1 VSPRKRRFSL
11 ALLVLLGVCS
21 IGSAPSVRRAGAGER
36 PVEIRSA
43 VSIVADAP
51 DDPDEAVPDD
61 FADETEPRNILRV
74 ASIVRGVRAEP
85 SELPGTATLPLD
97 GRGETA
103 WRGAHGAAEWTWRAA
118 FHQPEHIAVLRATFG
133 AGTTSG
139 VPTEMRWEVLPPHAG
154 ACDLGDDAPYETIE
168 GTAES
173 PAPKPGTPTGLTVD
187 AEATRRSWF
196 VDVDACALRFVVD
209 KTNGGA
215 PVIRELAAIEGAR
228 DVLRDG
234 TASSDGDMAGFPA
247 SNAIDG
253 TYARRWVGAPGAGKW
268 SLVVDLPEPEPIDR
282 VRVVLGFS
290 GAGQPR
296 NGPAQGIGL
305 SYGIAWG
312 PVRYTI
318 EGSEDGKHFSPIASA
333 PTRDDGT
340 IIPLR
345 RRLVRLPKPRTLRAI
360 RLAIVGATGA
370 TGAPDGRSMP
380 VVRELQAFR
389 ADDARA
395 VIPPPWIL
403 SVNANPSIG
412 AHYQRG
418 GEKANDAYYAKF
430 LQQRFQVVM
439 PLLARDDRYARMLGF
454 KGEVLPAAP
463 TQYEGESIETIEGD
477 DEQLEPAL
485 LAGSSPPP
493 ITILSGSND
502 WEYAS
507 YTEWDTS
514 SGHKRWH
521 WDPLADAWLGGMARL
536 GPAVK
541 GRVAPMLGFCGGMQL
556 LALLEAASS
565 EAPTSPED
573 DAKTID
579 AIVRRTDGRPVR
591 GYASPNEFERAWPG
605 EDAPRDVISFDAHDP
620 VFADLTSSSHRTV
633 TREFPESHVDALRPD
648 AFLPGGPLERFTIVA
663 SSDFCGAEVTDGG
676 PKDRAFPSPDG
687 KGMCTKIPEVYEST
701 GGRYPIIASQAHTEH
716 PRDFPKA
723 ADGDPPEAVAD
734 PQLFISGAYEA
745 IVDAYVRNAARD

>member
-1 VSPRKRRFSL
+1 M
-11 ALLVLLGVCS
+11 LLGVCS
-21 IGSAPSVRRAGAGER
+21 ICSAPSVRRAGAGER
-36 PVEIRSA
+36 PAQIRSA

-51 DDPDEAVPDD
+51 DGHDETVSEDWAETP
-61 FADETEPRNILRV
+61 ADETEPRNILRV

-85 SELPGTATLPLD
+85 SETPGTATLPLD
-97 GRGETA
+97 GRVETA
-103 WRGAHGAAEWTWRAA
+103 WRGAHGASEWTWRAA
-118 FHQPEHIAVLRATFG
+118 FHEPQHIAVLRATFG
-133 AGTTSG
+133 AGTTTG

-154 ACDLGDDAPYETIE
+154 ACDLGDDAAFETLD

-173 PAPKPGTPTGLTVD
+173 PPVKPPPPPGPNVD
-187 AEATRRSWF
+187 AEPTRRSWF
-196 VDVDACALRFVVD
+196 VDTDACAIRFVVD
-209 KTNGGA
+209 KTNGGP
-215 PVIRELAAIEGAR
+215 PVLRELAAIEGAR

-234 TASSDGDMAGFPA
+234 TASSDGDMPGFPP

-253 TYARRWVGAPGAGKW
+253 TYGRRWVGAPGAGKW

-290 GAGQPR
+290 AAGTPR
-296 NGPAQGIGL
+296 NGPAEGVGL

-318 EGSEDGKHFSPIASA
+318 EGSEDGKHFSPIASS

-340 IIPLR
+340 ILPLR
-345 RRLVRLPKPRTLRAI
+345 RRLVRLPKPRTVRAI
-360 RLAIVGATGA
+360 RLSIVGATGA
-370 TGAPDGRSMP
+370 SGAPDTRAMP

-389 ADDARA
+389 ADDTRA
-395 VIPPPWIL
+395 VIAAPWIL

-412 AHYQRG
+412 AHYMRG

-430 LQQRFQVVM
+430 LQQRFQVVI

-454 KGEVLPAAP
+454 RGEVLPASP

-485 LAGSSPPP
+485 LAESSPPP

-507 YTEWDTS
+507 YTEWDTT

-536 GPAVK
+536 APAVK

-556 LALLEAASS
+556 LALLEATSN
-565 EAPTSPED
+565 ETPTSPED

-579 AIVRRTDGRPVR
+579 AVIRRTDGRPVR
-591 GYASPNEFERAWPG
+591 GYASAEAFERAWPG
-605 EDAPRDVISFDAHDP
+605 EDAPRDVISFDPHDP
-620 VFADLTSSSHRTV
+620 LFADLTTSSHRSV
-633 TREFPESHVDALRPD
+633 TSEFPESHVDALRPD
-648 AFLPGGPLERFTIVA
+648 AFLPGGPLDRFSLVA
-663 SSDFCGAEVTDGG
+663 TSNFCGAEVTDGG
-676 PKDRAFPSPDG
+676 PNDRAFPSPDG
-687 KGMCTKIPEVYEST
+687 KAMCTKIPEVYESK

-734 PQLFISGAYEA
+734 PQLFVSGAYEA
-745 IVDAYVRNAARD
+745 VVDAYLKNAGLK